1 MDILDRTIINTLQ
14 EGFPICERPY
24 AEVARQLGTSEQT
37 LINRLQKLLDEGLL
51 SRFGPMYHAE
61 RMGGALT
68 LAAMRIPEKEFDAVS
83 ELVNSHP
90 EVAHNYKRD
99 HALNMWFVLAT
110 DSQERIDEV
119 IAAIEMQTGHRVY
132 NMPRQHEFYI
142 GLRFRA

>member
-1 MDILDRTIINTLQ
+1 MDMLDRTIINILQ

-24 AEVARQLGTSEQT
+24 AEVARELGTTEQT
-37 LINRLQKLLDEGLL
+37 LINRLQKLLEEGLL

-119 IAAIEMQTGHRVY
+119 IAAIEAQTGHRVY